1 MASTEFQLSTYMRA
15 RLETWESDVNTANNT
30 SVVNARIKVWRTN
43 NWTGQTSSSSVR
55 RIITIDGVN
64 VCDWTGEIVH
74 YLSYGEIEVASGSR
88 TITHNG
94 DGSKT
99 VTVSVSLIDNASAY
113 LGGSGSLS
121 MGLTT
126 IARASQ
132 PSINTWPDNSPNFNV
147 GSTISIYMNR
157 KSASFTHTVKINYGS
172 SSYTI
177 ATGVADSCTF
187 NTSYIAS
194 SLYAQMPSATSCS
207 GTISVTTYNGSTEIG
222 TKTCA
227 YIAKAVES
235 NARPNFSDF
244 TYCDTNS
251 TSINITGNNQCLI
264 QGISDLRVIISSA
277 NRAAARYSS
286 TIKTYNA
293 SISGLSASA
302 NYSTSDLNID
312 FPNNNFTA
320 GTQVLAVRATDSR
333 GYSVSVSKNVS
344 VLAYAAPVIN
354 ATATRLNDFE
364 NQTTLVV
371 KGTYSPLTINGVT
384 KNTIS
389 SAQYRYKK
397 QSTSTWGS
405 WINMAGLSATSAGA
419 YTTTNKI
426 LDLDNN
432 SAYDFEIK
440 VADKLKTTAVALV
453 VSIGIP
459 IFRIGADGNVYNN
472 EKRLIP
478 YDEITKYATHV
489 GEVIASTSLNTASKV
504 QAIYGGTWTRI
515 NEYQL
520 VAYASL
526 TGETTIG
533 ASKNISSIT
542 RMSNGTYRVNLSKVM
557 ANTRYLAFVSG
568 EVGGAG
574 QEIVGVYEKTTT
586 SFYYDF
592 TNYAGTLVTPS
603 TVDIAVFGT
612 LSSPDRYIWKR
623 IA

>member
-1 MASTEFQLSTYMRA
+1 MRA

-43 NWTGQTSSSSVR
+43 SWTGQTASSSVR
-55 RIITIDGVN
+55 RVITIDGVN

-99 VTVSVSLIDNASAY
+99 VTVSASLTDNVSVY
-113 LGGSGSLS
+113 LSGSGSLS

-147 GSTISIYMNR
+147 GDIITIHTNR
-157 KSASFTHTVKINYGS
+157 KSTSFTHTVKINYGS

-177 ATGVADSCTF
+177 ATGVADSCNF
-187 NTSYIAS
+187 NTAYIAS
-194 SLYAQMPSATSCS
+194 SLYAQMPSATSYS

-227 YIAKAVES
+227 YTAKAVES

-244 TYCDTNS
+244 AYCDTNS

-277 NRAAARYSS
+277 NRATAEYSS

-312 FPNNNFTA
+312 FSSNSFIA

-364 NQTTLVV
+364 NQTTLVI
-371 KGTYSPLTINGVT
+371 KGTYSPLTIGGVA

-405 WINMAGLSATSAGA
+405 WANMTGLSTTSAGA
-419 YTTTNKI
+419 YTTTNKV
-426 LDLDNN
+426 LDLDNS
-432 SAYDFEIK
+432 SAYDFE
-440 VADKLKTTAVALV
+440 VRVVDKLKTTTAALV
-453 VSIGIP
+453 VSVGVP
-459 IFRIGADGNVYNN
+459 IFRIGTDGSVYNN
-472 EKRLIP
+472 EKRLVP
-478 YDEITKYATHV
+478 YDQTTHI
-489 GEVIASTSLNTASKV
+489 GQVIMSTTLNTAAKV
-504 QAIYGGTWTRI
+504 AEFYGGTWQAWGSGRVPVGFSSTDSNFNSSEKTGGTSTHSHSTRSHTLTI
-515 NEYQL
+515 NEIPSHCH
-520 VAYASL
+520 A
-526 TGETTIG
+526 
-533 ASKNISSIT
+533 
-542 RMSNGTYRVNLSKVM
+542 SNGGWGAGPANNSKWRTDGNSPANDWVASGYTGGNGAHDHGSTYM
-557 ANTRYLAFVSG
+557 ANSYQPYIT
-568 EVGGAG
+568 
-574 QEIVGVYEKTTT
+574 VYM
-586 SFYYDF
+586 
-592 TNYAGTLVTPS
+592 
-603 TVDIAVFGT
+603 
-612 LSSPDRYIWKR
+612 WKR
-623 IA
+623 TA